1 MHTTSLNASH
11 RIAAAGLFVALFVYS
26 SQGVAQ
32 APQAAKLT
40 PVAASKVVQPSA
52 PVQPIQALPAAA
64 QPTDL
69 RLEQIGMGDLVRV
82 SVFRNPE
89 LTTEARVSER
99 GTIMFPMIGEI
110 SVAGLTPSQVSK
122 AIGDRLAAGRYV
134 VNPEVTVSL
143 AQINSRQVSVL
154 GNVQKP
160 GRYPI
165 DSTTAR
171 LTDLLA
177 LAGGIAPTGDDRVTV
192 MTTRDGKTTRQ
203 DIDVAH
209 MINTGDVSKNVEL
222 QAGDTIYVGRAPMIY
237 VTGEVARAGAYRIE
251 KDMTVMQAIA
261 LGGGI
266 TPRGTDRGIRIHRKN
281 GDGQI
286 HRMEARLNDPV
297 KVDDVIFVRE
307 SLF

>member
-1 MHTTSLNASH
+1 MQTSVSQRPYAASALLFLGL
-11 RIAAAGLFVALFVYS
+11 IAYTSHGAA
-26 SQGVAQ
+26 QR
-32 APQAAKLT
+32 PQPAKVT
-40 PVAASKVVQPSA
+40 PVVASSVIPKA
-52 PVQPIQALPAAA
+52 TPVQPAMLPGASEK
-64 QPTDL
+64 TDY
-69 RLEQIGMGDLVRV
+69 RLEQVGMGDLVRV

-99 GTIMFPMIGEI
+99 GTIMFPMIGEV
-110 SVAGLTPSQVSK
+110 SVSGLTPAQ
-122 AIGDRLAAGRYV
+122 IGRLISEKLSAGRYV

-160 GRYPI
+160 GRYPL

-192 MTTRDGKTTRQ
+192 MTTRDGKTTRH
-203 DIDVAH
+203 DVDVAH
-209 MINTGDVSKNVEL
+209 MIATGDMSRNVEL

-237 VTGEVARAGAYRIE
+237 VTGEVARAGAYRVE

-286 HRMEARLNDPV
+286 HRVEAKLNDPV